1 MRVLEVNLDHQVH
14 KALVIIAGHRG
25 VGPNNQVAI
34 DPGGEVDVLADR
46 KAQDV
51 LGRREG
57 KSEAPSVVADNL
69 QRGRAA
75 GPEPPHL
82 TVWRRA
88 AGAGAHSVGP
98 CSCGPKEGHVA
109 GQTKWSQ
116 RENVKQPKKF
126 QDMAG
131 RSHIDP
137 KLELEGPRVT
147 GATYD
152 WTREEPG
159 RDRCQARQ

>member
-75 GPEPPHL
+75 GPEPP
-82 TVWRRA
+82 TSQY
-88 AGAGAHSVGP
+88 GAGQRGQVHVQWAPALVGP
-98 CSCGPKEGHVA
+98 K
-109 GQTKWSQ
+109 
-116 RENVKQPKKF
+116 R
-126 QDMAG
+126 
-131 RSHIDP
+131 
-137 KLELEGPRVT
+137 
-147 GATYD
+147 AT
-152 WTREEPG
+152 
-159 RDRCQARQ
+159 